1 MSITRPEQKSGRP
14 VLSLMSGMLA
24 GLVLGAPAQ
33 ASFNP
38 LSGPILTA
46 PAVPP
51 NVVMLFDNSSS
62 MVLNRIGNQTRLTI
76 ARDAAKRL
84 IGNNRHV
91 RFGLFGFR
99 DSVIHAGMPDAPGG
113 QMLVEVGDIGPGS
126 LAGDARFNALIN
138 SLDAISPAAAPPY
151 TYTPLAESYYEITRY
166 MRGLRAYYPQS
177 AAQAQRLPFVSPVQ
191 YRCQRNFGLVITD
204 GLPTYDSEFPTDVSD
219 DPDIDNPQVAGST
232 NLPDWDGDA
241 LGDVVSADLGDEGS
255 TFYLDDIARFAFDT
269 DMRNTAR
276 AGVSTDLAGQDWDDP
291 AFPIQNMRTYTVGFA
306 LNDARLQRTATGAG
320 GRYFTAANSQE
331 LDHALGSALAEINS
345 APGSGGGAV
354 VGGPELTAGSR
365 FYRTRYD
372 PADWSGAVEAYPL
385 GSSGRIGQRIWS
397 TDTTVSANS
406 SALYQTWR
414 QPVGQRPG
422 AVVPLDRNTYAALGA
437 AQQAALD
444 QAAAP
449 NSGQDLLD
457 WSRGQP
463 VAGYRAR
470 TRVMGDVINASL
482 VLARAGEALGDRQY
496 AGYGAYLS
504 DKQQGM
510 TTSLVTGANDGFIHV
525 LDAASGVQRLAF
537 MPAAVQAA
545 AGARAHIDFVRKGH
559 QSGVDGAITL
569 GDAVLGNTWTTLA
582 LTGFGAGGKGLAA
595 VRLYDQSLGNG
606 ALGGM
611 WEKGPSSPGFADL
624 GHVYGKAVIARL
636 DGQWVAITGNGY
648 GSASGQPVLYVIG
661 LADGRLIKRIAAG
674 PADPSSGN
682 GLSAPRLA
690 LDSSGQA
697 LAAYAGD
704 LHGRLWK
711 FDLSGPPSNWTS
723 AFAGDPLFRTGL
735 AAGDVQPITVQP
747 ALVRHPQGGH
757 LVLFGTGKF
766 LEAAD
771 RLDVSVQAFF
781 AVWDRP
787 GGNGNL
793 NYTRLQAQSILTESG
808 GQGRSVRTVS
818 SHRVNWG
825 AANGLGWYL
834 PLVHGAARG
843 ERVTRNVL
851 TRAGRVLFN
860 TGLIE
865 PGTDPCVSTA
875 SGWLMSVDSFT
886 GGMLP
891 VATLDSDGNGLVD
904 DRDPLSAGV
913 SLSGG
918 LPGDL
923 VVLELPRIKPL
934 DPADPLA
941 PGSCNPATEFCPC
954 DPSVDDCVCDPAD
967 TACKP
972 VYCGEE
978 YNLNQTTQTLE
989 LVGGAARCSFRR
1001 VMWRQLM

>member
-1 MSITRPEQKSGRP
+1 MSTMRPEQRTARP
-14 VLSLMSGMLA
+14 VQATMAGMLA
-24 GLVLGAPAQ
+24 GLALSMPAQ
-33 ASFNP
+33 AGFNP
-38 LSGPILTA
+38 LSGPILAA
-46 PAVPP
+46 PAVAP

-62 MVLNRIGNQTRLTI
+62 MVLNRVGNETRLAV
-76 ARDAAKRL
+76 ARDVAKDL
-84 IGNNRHV
+84 IRSNRHV

-99 DSVIHAGMPDAPGG
+99 DSVTHAGVPDAPGG

-138 SLDAISPAAAPPY
+138 SLDALTPAAAPPY

-177 AAQAQRLPFVSPVQ
+177 VAQTQRLQFVSPVQ
-191 YRCQRNFGLVITD
+191 YRCQRNVGLVITD
-204 GLPTYDSEFPTDVSD
+204 GLSTYDSEFPTQVGDE
-219 DPDIDNPQVAGST
+219 PNIDNPQVAGSI

-241 LGDVVSADLGDEGS
+241 SGDVVSADPGDEGS

-269 DMRNTAR
+269 DMRNTAH

-291 AFPIQNMRTYTVGFA
+291 DFPIQNMRTYTVGFA
-306 LNDARLQRTATGAG
+306 FNDARLQHTAAGAG
-320 GRYFTAANSQE
+320 GSYFTAANSQE
-331 LDHALGSALAEINS
+331 LERALGSALAEINS

-354 VGGPELTAGSR
+354 VGGPELTTGSR

-385 GSSGRIGQRIWS
+385 GSSGRIGQLIWS

-437 AQQAALD
+437 VQQAVLD

-449 NSGQDLLD
+449 NSGQELLD

-482 VLARAGEALGDRQY
+482 VLARADESLGDRQY
-496 AGYGAYLS
+496 AGYSAYLS

-525 LDAASGVQRLAF
+525 LDAASGAQRLAF
-537 MPAAVQAA
+537 MPAAVQPA

-559 QSGVDGAITL
+559 RSGVDGAITL

-582 LTGFGAGGKGLAA
+582 LAGFGAGGKGLAA
-595 VRLYDQSLGNG
+595 VRLYDQSTGNG
-606 ALGGM
+606 SLGGL
-611 WEKGPSSPGFADL
+611 WERGPSSAGYADL
-624 GHVYGKAVIARL
+624 GHIYGKAAIARL

-648 GSASGQPVLYVIG
+648 GSASGQPALYIIG

-674 PADPSSGN
+674 PADPGSGN

-704 LHGRLWK
+704 LQGSLWK
-711 FDLSGPPSNWTS
+711 FDLSGPQSNWKS

-735 AAGDVQPITVQP
+735 AAGDLQPITVQP

-771 RLDVSVQAFF
+771 RLDASVQAFY
-781 AVWDRP
+781 AVWDKP
-787 GGNGNL
+787 GSNGNL
-793 NYTRLQAQSILTESG
+793 NHTHLQPQSILTESG

-818 SHRVNWG
+818 THRVNWG
-825 AANGLGWYL
+825 AAKGLGWYL
-834 PLVHGAARG
+834 PLLHGPALG
-843 ERVTRNVL
+843 ERVTRNIE
-851 TRAGRVLFN
+851 TRGGRVLFN
-860 TGLIE
+860 TGLIK
-865 PGTDPCVSTA
+865 PSADPCVSA
-875 SGWLMSVDSFT
+875 GAGWLMSLDSFT

-891 VATLDSDGNGLVD
+891 VATLDSDGDGLVD
-904 DRDPLSAGV
+904 TRDPLSAGV
-913 SLSGG
+913 NLSGG

-923 VVLELPRIKPL
+923 VILQLPRIKPL
-934 DPADPLA
+934 NPADPLA

-978 YNLNQTTQTLE
+978 YNLNQTTDTLE
-989 LVGGAARCSFRR
+989 LVGGAAQCSFQR